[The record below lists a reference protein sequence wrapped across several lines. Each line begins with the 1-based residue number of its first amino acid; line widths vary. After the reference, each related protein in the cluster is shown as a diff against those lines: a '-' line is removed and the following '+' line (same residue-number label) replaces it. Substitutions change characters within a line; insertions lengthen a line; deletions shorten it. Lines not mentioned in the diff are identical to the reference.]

1 MSECRAV
8 YQGDEALAGLLAQQ
22 GGPDVATV
30 KALVAGLASASV
42 DSSDT
47 DWPRL
52 VIETPSSALV
62 AQLTALRA
70 ETRANLP
77 KAMPLAERVPALRA
91 LMAQTGIDGFLVPRA
106 DEHQGDSLAPHA
118 ERLPWLTGFT
128 GSAGIAVVLTDRAA
142 LFVDGRYTEQARDQT
157 DGAVFEPCHLTQTPP
172 SAWLQTAAQPG
183 QRIAFDPWLHA
194 LEMIEKLADSLAEA
208 GITLV
213 PVEPNPID
221 MIWDDA
227 QPPVPL
233 GPVRVHPDAR
243 AGRSSAEKR
252 GALAADLQK
261 QTVAATVMT
270 TPESIAWLLNI
281 RGADVPNKPVAQSF
295 ALAHADGTVDWFIDA
310 RKLLPGVAAHLGNAV
325 RVRDPLEFVEA
336 LRGFHGQRVLLNAA
350 ACAWGI
356 AETLAKTGAT
366 VVRGA
371 DPVALPRARKTDAEL
386 NGTREAHL
394 RDGAAVIRFLAWV
407 SREAL
412 SGTLTEIAAADR
424 LEAFRRDTGVL
435 RGLSFG
441 SISAAGPNAALP
453 HYRPT
458 PDAQRTLTLGE
469 IYLIDSGGQYEDGTT
484 DITRTLAIGTPTA
497 LMRRHYTLV
506 LKGHIAIAT
515 LRFPTGTTG
524 GHIDALARQFLWAD
538 GLDYDHGTGHGV
550 GSYLSVHEGPQS
562 ISKTGTA
569 AALMPGMILSNEPGY
584 YKPGAYGI
592 RCENLVIVRTLDLP
606 GAERAMMGFETLTFA
621 PWDRSLIETDL
632 LTPAERA
639 WIDGYHAEVRAKMAP
654 RLDGDAAVWLE
665 AATAALLG

>member
-8 YQGDEALAGLLAQQ
+8 YQGDEALAGLLAKH
-22 GGPDVATV
+22 GGADLAAV
-30 KALVAGLASASV
+30 KALLAGLASASV
-42 DSSDT
+42 DQSDT

-52 VIETPSSALV
+52 IAADPSPALV
-62 AQLTALRA
+62 AQLEALKA
-70 ETRANLP
+70 EL
-77 KAMPLAERVPALRA
+77 KAAQPQPMPLAERVPALRA
-91 LMAQTGIDGFLVPRA
+91 LLAQTGIDGFLIPRA

-128 GSAGIAVVLTDRAA
+128 GSAGIAVVLTERAA
-142 LFVDGRYTEQARDQT
+142 LFVDGRYTEQARNQT
-157 DGAVFEPCHLTQTPP
+157 DVSVFEQCHLINQPP
-172 SAWLQTAAQPG
+172 SVWLQEAAKPG
-183 QRIAFDPWLHA
+183 QRIAFDPWLHS
-194 LEMIEKLADSLAEA
+194 LDMIEKLAEALADS
-208 GITLV
+208 GVTLV
-213 PVEPNPID
+213 PVEPNPVD
-221 MIWDDA
+221 MVWGAA

-233 GPVRVHPDAR
+233 GPVRLHPDAR
-243 AGRSSAEKR
+243 AGRSSADKR
-252 GALAADLQK
+252 AALATDLQK
-261 QTVAATVMT
+261 QKVAASVMT

-295 ALAHADGTVDWFIDA
+295 ALARADGTLDWFIDA
-310 RKLLPGVAAHLGNAV
+310 RKLLPGVTAHLGNSV

-336 LRGFHGQRVLLNAA
+336 LRGFSGQRVLLNAA

-356 AETLAKTGAT
+356 AETLTKTGAT

-371 DPVALPRARKTDAEL
+371 DPVAIPRACKTEAEL
-386 NGTREAHL
+386 QGARDAHL

-412 SGTLTEIAAADR
+412 SGRLTEIAAADQ

-435 RGLSFG
+435 RGLSFN

-458 PDAQRTLTLGE
+458 PEAQRVLTPGE

-484 DITRTLAIGTPTA
+484 DITRTLAIGTPTPA
-497 LMRRHYTLV
+497 MRRHFTLV

-524 GHIDALARQFLWAD
+524 GHIDAMARQFLWAD

-550 GSYLSVHEGPQS
+550 GSFLSVHEGPQS
-562 ISKTGTA
+562 ISKAGTA

-606 GAERAMMGFETLTFA
+606 GAEREIMGFETLTFA
-621 PWDRSLIETDL
+621 PWDRSLIDL
-632 LTPAERA
+632 DILTPAERA
-639 WIDGYHAEVRAKMAP
+639 WIDAYHAEVRVKMLP
-654 RLDGDAAVWLE
+654 QLDGEAAAWLE
-665 AATAALLG
+665 AATAAL

>member
-8 YQGDEALAGLLAQQ
+8 YQGDEALAGLLAKQ
-22 GGPDVATV
+22 GGPDLSSV

-42 DSSDT
+42 DVSDT
-47 DWPRL
+47 EWPRL
-52 VIETPSSALV
+52 VVDTPSPALV
-62 AQLTALRA
+62 AQLDALKA

-77 KAMPLAERVPALRA
+77 PAMPLAERVPALRA
-91 LMAQTGIDGFLVPRA
+91 LMAQTGIDGFLIPRA

-128 GSAGIAVVLTDRAA
+128 GSAGIAVVLTERAA

-157 DGAVFEPCHLTQTPP
+157 DTAVFEQCHLTQTPP
-172 SAWLQTAAQPG
+172 SEWLQTAAKAG
-183 QRIAFDPWLHA
+183 QRIAFDPWLHS
-194 LEMIEKLADSLAEA
+194 LDMIEKLADSLAEA
-208 GITLV
+208 GVTLV

-221 MIWDDA
+221 MVWGDA

-233 GPVRVHPDAR
+233 GPVRSHPDAR
-243 AGRSSAEKR
+243 AGRSSADKR
-252 GALAADLQK
+252 SALAADLQK
-261 QTVAATVMT
+261 QKVAATVMT

-295 ALAHADGTVDWFIDA
+295 ALARADGTVDWFIDA
-310 RKLLPGVAAHLGNAV
+310 RKLLPDVAAHLGNAV

-336 LRGFHGQRVLLNAA
+336 LREFKGDRVLLNAA

-356 AETLAKTGAT
+356 AETLTKTGAT
-366 VVRGA
+366 IVRGA
-371 DPVALPRARKTDAEL
+371 DPVALPRACKTDAEL

-407 SREAL
+407 SQEAL

-424 LEAFRRDTGVL
+424 LEAFRRETGVL

-458 PDAQRTLTLGE
+458 PEAQRKLTPGE

-497 LMRRHYTLV
+497 AMRRHYTLV

-524 GHIDALARQFLWAD
+524 GHIDAMARQFLWAD

-592 RCENLVIVRTLDLP
+592 RCENLVIVRKIDLA
-606 GAERAMMGFETLTFA
+606 GAEREIMGFETLTFA
-621 PWDRSLIETDL
+621 PWDRTLIDTDL

-639 WIDGYHAEVRAKMAP
+639 WIDGYHAEVRGRMLP
-654 RLDGDAAVWLE
+654 RVDTETAVWLE
-665 AATAALLG
+665 AATAAL